1 MTIMTMIMLMV
12 AMMMMIVM
20 TMMMTMMMTNIHLLD
35 IVVMV
40 NEESE
45 YSCSKNKELYSEI
58 FRVIFKI
65 QEFCHLNVSRSE
77 EIVPA
82 YLTKTR

>member
-20 TMMMTMMMTNIHLLD
+20 TMMMTNINLLD

>member
-1 MTIMTMIMLMV
+1 
-12 AMMMMIVM
+12 MMML
-20 TMMMTMMMTNIHLLD
+20 TNIHLLD
-35 IVVMV
+35 IEVMV
-40 NEESE
+40 NKKSK

-58 FRVIFKI
+58 FQVIFFI

>member
-1 MTIMTMIMLMV
+1 
-12 AMMMMIVM
+12 MMMIVM
-20 TMMMTMMMTNIHLLD
+20 TMMMTMMMTMRMTNIHLLD

-58 FRVIFKI
+58 FWVIFKI